1 MSRHACWIQWDGR
14 DQQLTCENTALRG
27 WAREGGLTWQ
37 NETGWHAKRQGLPS
51 VCNILSIIWYW
62 LPWNLLT
69 AWKWFWQT
77 FELESALCFLFF
89 LQILVKTTRLNC
101 KTSFPNDIL
110 ASRAT
115 AQKPQAI
122 SGGKHAAGRANL
134 FHKIWS
140 FYFLGWR
147 PTVWAQ
153 IKVFFFLGSSSLR
166 IAKLQLSEPD
176 RVEITPN
183 SLKKMKM
190 SWFFPCFD

>member
-153 IKVFFFLGSSSLR
+153 IIVFFFCSSSLR

-183 SLKKMKM
+183 SLQKMKM